1 MLRLSRVPLLSVRKR
16 NLKDFGSWLKSR
28 GQNFEIPVARPNE
41 PSEHV
46 TEHVIE
52 AEEEFEL
59 PLSDNV
65 VWSIPKP
72 ESGKLDG
79 PMIESNAISRNDHFT
94 KLTPELTPLYDFY
107 ETKREWEE
115 EIATTPISYPETNT
129 KQVEMLELHPDIWC
143 AQVDQDVISRALEW
157 QNSYRTVDMSFEQ
170 SRLEVGRKRYSKPWQ
185 GSGEGF
191 ERCRDKTSPAFKG
204 GAFTDEP
211 RRPFISNFH
220 MIDRTVRLN
229 AIIHCLTIKHLQGDL
244 IIVTENL
251 MTAQPTNIPRL
262 AKDINTRNEEELSYM
277 ILTSSDKPALSNFA
291 AEKKYF
297 NVFPISGLNVK
308 SLLKYDK
315 LLMDV
320 PTLRQLEGRLLFE
333 LTRYDWLES
342 HSEPE
347 HPMLNRFWSDVMGKW
362 KDEKFNQ
369 GGYRSGHHKFYRDWP
384 HTFA

>member
-1 MLRLSRVPLLSVRKR
+1 MLRLSRLPLLNVRKR
-16 NLKDFGSWLKSR
+16 NLGDLRSWLKSR
-28 GQNFEIPVARPNE
+28 GRDFEIPLEYENSP
-41 PSEHV
+41 PEHV
-46 TEHVIE
+46 EV
-52 AEEEFEL
+52 EEEEAKFQL
-59 PLSDNV
+59 PLTDNV

-72 ESGKLDG
+72 ASGKLDG
-79 PMIESNAISRNDHFT
+79 PRIESSAVSQ
-94 KLTPELTPLYDFY
+94 KLSQQTLVAPEFTPLYDFY
-107 ETKREWEE
+107 ETK
-115 EIATTPISYPETNT
+115 ISTLEDLYPEMNT

-251 MTAQPTNIPRL
+251 MTNQPTNIPRL

-277 ILTSSDKPALSNFA
+277 ILTSSDKTALSNFA

-320 PTLRQLEGRLLFE
+320 PTLRQLEARLLFE

-384 HTFA
+384 RTFA